1 MANTLR
7 NVRYVLANNTG
18 ASIIDLG
25 GSKRA
30 IILSISVCNISSTV
44 EYVHL
49 SISEN
54 GGSNKRYFAYAH
66 RVWQEANAA
75 YGNVFYHDSRIVIN
89 PNEELWVESNT
100 GPSSNLHVIV
110 SYIDQD
116 T

>member
-30 IILSISVCNISSTV
+30 IILSISVCNISTNQETV
-44 EYVHL
+44 NFAV
-49 SISEN
+49 SEN
-54 GGSNKRYFAYAH
+54 GGSNKRYFAH
-66 RVWQEANAA
+66 THKC
-75 YGNVFYHDSRIVIN
+75 YGNHQAPYLNVFYHDSRIVIN
-89 PNEELWVESNT
+89 PNEELWVESTDN
-100 GPSSNLHVIV
+100 PSSNLHVIV